1 MVILLI
7 VIFTVITFWIVVVL
21 NAHEN
26 TKDRTHIGVA
36 GITSNLEI
44 ACNRIDTLDPVYW
57 IINGKIYDL
66 YIQHLPFIQLSSSG
80 TITIPFLD
88 VCLNDTTFQCMSS
101 SSLTPME
108 GKVTLIVEPSKFV
121 IYILPKHG
129 VSKT

>member
-1 MVILLI
+1 MVILS
-7 VIFTVITFWIVVVL
+7 
-21 NAHEN
+21 AHEN
-26 TKDRTHIGVA
+26 TKDRKLIGVA
-36 GITSNLEI
+36 GITTNLEI
-44 ACNRIDTLDPVYW
+44 ACSGIDTLDPVYW
-57 IINGKIYDL
+57 IINDKIYDL

-101 SSLTPME
+101 SSLTPIE

-129 VSKT
+129 ISKT